1 VRSGKYFFGF
11 FTSRE
16 MGLETTHMWWLRM
29 AHAFGFPVV
38 PDVKTKT
45 ARSVTVAFAGGDITE
60 GRDKSPILKRMID
73 GSFSAGIESNDDR
86 FRVK

>member
-16 MGLETTHMWWLRM
+16 TGLETTHMWWFRM

-45 ARSVTVAFAGGDITE
+45 ARSVIVAFAGGDITE
-60 GRDKSPILKRMID
+60 GVID
-73 GSFSAGIESNDDR
+73 GSFGAGIESNDDR

>member
-1 VRSGKYFFGF
+1 
-11 FTSRE
+11 
-16 MGLETTHMWWLRM
+16 M